1 MKNKKV
7 KRIIR
12 VFIIF
17 ILFISTTSVNAG
29 FWEQASNW
37 YSGGST
43 GTYLDSSVIT
53 EIADMVEVVG
63 TAVIAIATI
72 VLGVKYVLG
81 SVTEKADVK
90 DSMITLLFACVFFF
104 GWANI
109 RDILIK
115 GVTYNADGAVT
126 SINGQTQLF
135 IFQGAG
141 TLKSALAQV
150 FSVVI
155 IIAKLIAIVATVY
168 MGVKYIFSG
177 AEGKAKL
184 KDKGVMYIIGILL
197 IFTTLNILSFI
208 SAAINSTL

>member
-115 GVTYNADGAVT
+115 GVTYNADGALT
-126 SINGQTQLF
+126 SIN
-135 IFQGAG
+135 
-141 TLKSALAQV
+141 
-150 FSVVI
+150 
-155 IIAKLIAIVATVY
+155 
-168 MGVKYIFSG
+168 
-177 AEGKAKL
+177 
-184 KDKGVMYIIGILL
+184 
-197 IFTTLNILSFI
+197 
-208 SAAINSTL
+208 